1 MREQFQMS
9 FKPSHQQGTEKL
21 EQWAR
26 ERQERGEERPNQP
39 AQNTHPR
46 EHRDAD
52 AQDLKTSVAR
62 FEQLLGR

>member
-1 MREQFQMS
+1 MS
-9 FKPSHQQGTEKL
+9 FKPDRQEGQEKL

-26 ERQERGEERPNQP
+26 ERDERGETRPNQP

-52 AQDLKTSVAR
+52 AKHLETSVER
-62 FEQLLGR
+62 FEALLGR